1 MARIAWIVLL
11 LALRFVAQPAQLV
24 PHIDAP
30 PPPTEDRIAVGDD
43 DADAGSDDPSDV
55 DDDDDD
61 SDDVILPAAIVSAR
75 PPVSAARP
83 MWSILTL
90 ADKTAADPLFRPPRH
105 A

>member
-1 MARIAWIVLL
+1 VARIAWIVLL
-11 LALRFVAQPAQLV
+11 LALRFVAQPGPLV

-30 PPPTEDRIAVGDD
+30 PPPTEDRIAVADD
-43 DADAGSDDPSDV
+43 DSADGADDPSDV

-61 SDDVILPAAIVSAR
+61 SDDIALPAAIVSTR

-90 ADKTAADPLFRPPRH
+90 ADKNAADPLFRPPRH